1 MKGGA
6 RTNGRKSLWPR
17 SHKPYRPYGM
27 SSKNVTGWNIR
38 RIRIEKGLTVAQL
51 SSALPTPSFLSCEE
65 LIQVEL
71 CNRKVYDHELWD
83 ISRALGVSVDD
94 LYRAPPRKRRAK
106 KEPQ

>member
-1 MKGGA
+1 
-6 RTNGRKSLWPR
+6 
-17 SHKPYRPYGM
+17 M

-71 CNRKVYDHELWD
+71 CNRKVYDHELWA
-83 ISRALGVSVDD
+83 ICQVLKVPVSG
-94 LYRAPPRKRRAK
+94 LFEEGGK
-106 KEPQ
+106 

>member
-1 MKGGA
+1 
-6 RTNGRKSLWPR
+6 
-17 SHKPYRPYGM
+17 M

-71 CNRKVYDHELWD
+71 CNRKVYDHELWA
-83 ISRALGVSVDD
+83 ICQVLGVSVDD
-94 LYRAPPRKRRAK
+94 LYRAPPRKRRAIQETK
-106 KEPQ
+106 